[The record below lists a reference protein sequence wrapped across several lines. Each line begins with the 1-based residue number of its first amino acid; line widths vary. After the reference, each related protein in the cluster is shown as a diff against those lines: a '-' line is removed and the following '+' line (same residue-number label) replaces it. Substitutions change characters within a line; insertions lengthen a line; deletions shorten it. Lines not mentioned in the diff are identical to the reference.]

1 MIKTMEDD
9 RIIMDKVEKEICN
22 EFNVNS
28 YALVDLDTSNNTSIA
43 RMFLFYILHHEYN
56 FSYNKIASN
65 YNRTIRS
72 VFRNC
77 AKNEVLLRQRCYSTI
92 YEDILKRL

>member
-1 MIKTMEDD
+1 M
-9 RIIMDKVEKEICN
+9 IMDKAEKEVCN

-28 YALVDLDTSNNTSIA
+28 YSLIDYDTSNNTSIA

-77 AKNEVLLRQRCYSTI
+77 TKNKVLLRLQGYKTI
-92 YEDILKRL
+92 YENILNRLDK

>member
-1 MIKTMEDD
+1 MIKTTKDD
-9 RIIMDKVEKEICN
+9 RMIMDKVEKEICN

-28 YALVDLDTSNNTSIA
+28 YALVDLDTTNNTSIA